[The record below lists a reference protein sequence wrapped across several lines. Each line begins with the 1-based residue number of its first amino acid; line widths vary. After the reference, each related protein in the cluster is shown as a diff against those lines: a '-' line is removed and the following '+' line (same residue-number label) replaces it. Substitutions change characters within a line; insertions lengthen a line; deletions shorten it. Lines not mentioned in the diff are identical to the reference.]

1 MTNFDSCEKG
11 IRYLNNIFHVSLQQ
25 EEAHDHL
32 IKMCPRYIVVSM
44 LAEGKKDDVV
54 SMLSSAFTSKM
65 EILRNFEEKKHF
77 EGYHFCVVDKL
88 LRL

>member
-1 MTNFDSCEKG
+1 M
-11 IRYLNNIFHVSLQQ
+11 
-25 EEAHDHL
+25 
-32 IKMCPRYIVVSM
+32 
-44 LAEGKKDDVV
+44 AEGKKDDVV

>member
-1 MTNFDSCEKG
+1 M
-11 IRYLNNIFHVSLQQ
+11 
-25 EEAHDHL
+25 
-32 IKMCPRYIVVSM
+32 
-44 LAEGKKDDVV
+44 AEGKKDDVV

-65 EILRNFEEKKHF
+65 EILRNFEENKHF

>member
-1 MTNFDSCEKG
+1 MQ
-11 IRYLNNIFHVSLQQ
+11 ILLNICTVKVNRIIDI
-25 EEAHDHL
+25 A
-32 IKMCPRYIVVSM
+32 M
-44 LAEGKKDDVV
+44 AEGKKDDVV

-65 EILRNFEEKKHF
+65 ERYWEILKKKKHF

>member
-1 MTNFDSCEKG
+1 MNLGKYIKRHEYS
-11 IRYLNNIFHVSLQQ
+11 
-25 EEAHDHL
+25 ADHL
-32 IKMCPRYIVVSM
+32 HCKDKSENFIAI
-44 LAEGKKDDVV
+44 AQGKKHDVV

>member
-1 MTNFDSCEKG
+1 MQ
-11 IRYLNNIFHVSLQQ
+11 ILLNICTVKVNRIIDI
-25 EEAHDHL
+25 A
-32 IKMCPRYIVVSM
+32 M
-44 LAEGKKDDVV
+44 AEGKKDDVV

>member
-1 MTNFDSCEKG
+1 MQ
-11 IRYLNNIFHVSLQQ
+11 ILLNICTVKVNRIIDI
-25 EEAHDHL
+25 A
-32 IKMCPRYIVVSM
+32 M
-44 LAEGKKDDVV
+44 AEGKKDDVV

-77 EGYHFCVVDKL
+77 EDYHFCVVDKL